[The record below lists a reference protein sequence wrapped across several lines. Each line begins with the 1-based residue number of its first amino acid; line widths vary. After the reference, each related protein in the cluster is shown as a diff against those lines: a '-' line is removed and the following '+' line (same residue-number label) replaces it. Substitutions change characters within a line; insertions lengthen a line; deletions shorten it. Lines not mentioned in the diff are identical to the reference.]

1 MSFKLCDTMTGS
13 RPRALLNRHPQ
24 GEPRRVR
31 VGHRLCKLA
40 ALQTQAQALQTP
52 PLASWGTLDRRGM
65 LPHCHFPICDVGRV
79 TAPSPRP
86 PPQAVTGTG

>member
-24 GEPRRVR
+24 GAPRR
-31 VGHRLCKLA
+31 VGHRLCKLKA
-40 ALQTQAQALQTP
+40 WVQIQTP
-52 PLASWGTLDRRGM
+52 PLASWGTLGRRGM

-86 PPQAVTGTG
+86 PQAVTGTG